1 MTALRHVAC
10 LRRARLENVPTL
22 NDVLRLQ
29 TDLDAGDVEWLHL
42 LLGDWQLLSD
52 LSFADLVL
60 WVPATAGGWYAAA
73 HIRPTTGPMVFFDD
87 VVGRRIEPGRRPL
100 LDQAFS
106 ELRIVREREPEWR
119 DDMPIREE
127 AIPVVSEG
135 RALAVLARHTNLATL
150 RTPSRLELTYLA
162 TADALARMIAAGEF
176 PTLGAPTGQRR
187 GAPRVGDGVI
197 RLDAYGTVDYASP
210 NAISAIHRLGHVGD
224 VVGTSL
230 AQITTEVLR
239 DEAPVDERLALV
251 VTGRAPWRTE
261 VESRGT
267 SVSLRAIPLT
277 EGGRRTGAV
286 LLLRDVSEL
295 RRRERELLTKDATIR
310 EIHHRVKNNLQT
322 VAALLR
328 MQSRRLPDNEA
339 RAALDEAVRRVGTI
353 ALVHETLSQTFDE
366 TVDFDEIA
374 ARGLAAV
381 VEVATRDVPV
391 RAERSG
397 SFGRLRAEDATALAM
412 VVSELVHNAIEHGL
426 AGTGG
431 AVIVLAERSSEEHE
445 ELLTVTVTDDGS
457 GLPDDFDPDASG
469 LGTQIV
475 TSLVQDLRGRITWE
489 SAKPRGTSVRFVARL
504 RPITSR
510 QVRPGSSDAV

>member
-1 MTALRHVAC
+1 VSERCRDGGIAGWGGTRLGAVA
-10 LRRARLENVPTL
+10 TL
-22 NDVLRLQ
+22 NDVLREQ
-29 TDLDAGDVEWLHL
+29 TDLRAADVEWLHL

-60 WVPATAGGWYAAA
+60 WVPATAGGWYAVA
-73 HIRPTTGPMVFFDD
+73 HVRPTTGPMVFFDD
-87 VVGRRIEPGRRPL
+87 IVGQRLEQGRRPL
-100 LDQAFS
+100 MDQAFS
-106 ELRIVREREPEWR
+106 DLRIVRERDPEWR

-127 AIPVVSEG
+127 VIPVVCQG
-135 RALAVLARHTNLATL
+135 RALAVLTRHTNLATL

-176 PTLGAPTGQRR
+176 PTPGAPTGQRR

-197 RLDAYGTVDYASP
+197 RLDADGTVNYASP

-224 VVGTSL
+224 VVGASL

-239 DEAPVDERLALV
+239 GEAPVDESLALV
-251 VTGRAPWRTE
+251 VTGRAPWRAE
-261 VESRGT
+261 VESRGA
-267 SVSLRAIPLT
+267 SVSLRAIPLM
-277 EGGRRTGAV
+277 EGGQRTGAI
-286 LLLRDVSEL
+286 LLLRDISEL

-353 ALVHETLSQTFDE
+353 ALVHETLSQGFGE

-374 ARGLAAV
+374 ARGMAAV
-381 VEVATRDVPV
+381 VEIATRDVPV

-397 SFGRLRAEDATALAM
+397 SFGRMRAEDATALAM
-412 VVSELVHNAIEHGL
+412 VVTELVNNAIEHGL
-426 AGTGG
+426 SGTGG
-431 AVIVLAERSSEEHE
+431 AVMVHAERSRDEHD

-457 GLPDDFDPDASG
+457 GLPEGFDSASPG

-475 TSLVQDLRGRITWE
+475 TSLVADLRGRITWE
-489 SAKPRGTSVRFVARL
+489 NAEPSGTRVRFVARL
-504 RPITSR
+504 RPIKSAK
-510 QVRPGSSDAV
+510 DAV

>member
-1 MTALRHVAC
+1 VA
-10 LRRARLENVPTL
+10 TL
-22 NDVLRLQ
+22 NDVLHEQ
-29 TDLDAGDVEWLHL
+29 TDLAAADVEWLHL

-52 LSFADLVL
+52 LSFGDLVL

-73 HIRPTTGPMVFFDD
+73 HVRPTTGPMVFFDD
-87 VVGRRIEPGRRPL
+87 VVGRHLEPGRRPL
-100 LDQAFS
+100 LDKAFS
-106 ELRIVREREPEWR
+106 ERKIVRDRDPEWR

-127 AIPVVSEG
+127 AIPVVSQG
-135 RALAVLARHTNLATL
+135 RALAVLTRHTNLATL

-176 PTLGAPTGQRR
+176 PTPGAPTGHRR
-187 GAPRVGDGVI
+187 GTPRVGDGVI
-197 RLDAYGTVDYASP
+197 RLDADGTVSYATP

-224 VVGTSL
+224 VVGASL
-230 AQITTEVLR
+230 AQIMTEVLR
-239 DEAPVDERLALV
+239 HEAPVDESLALV
-251 VTGRAPWRTE
+251 VTGRVAWRAE
-261 VESRGT
+261 VESRGA

-277 EGGRRTGAV
+277 EGGQRRGAI
-286 LLLRDVSEL
+286 LLLRDISEL

-353 ALVHETLSQTFDE
+353 ALVHETLSQGFDE

-374 ARGLAAV
+374 ARGLGAL
-381 VEVATRDVPV
+381 VEVATRDLPV

-412 VVSELVHNAIEHGL
+412 VVTELVHNAIEHGL
-426 AGTGG
+426 ARTGG
-431 AVIVLAERSSEEHE
+431 FVSVHAERSHDAHD

-457 GLPDDFDPDASG
+457 GLPDGFDPAGSG

-475 TSLVQDLRGRITWE
+475 NSLVADLRGRITWE
-489 SAKPRGTSVRFVARL
+489 NATPSGTRVRFVARL
-504 RPITSR
+504 RPIKASKD
-510 QVRPGSSDAV
+510 VV

>member
-1 MTALRHVAC
+1 MA
-10 LRRARLENVPTL
+10 TL
-22 NDVLRLQ
+22 NEVLHEQ
-29 TDLDAGDVEWLHL
+29 TDLNAAEVEWLHL

-52 LSFADLVL
+52 LSFGDLVL

-73 HIRPTTGPMVFFDD
+73 HVRPNTGPMVFFDD
-87 VVGRRIEPGRRPL
+87 IVGRRLDRGRRPL
-100 LDQAFS
+100 LDQAFGD
-106 ELRIVREREPEWR
+106 LRIVRERDPEWR

-127 AIPVVSEG
+127 VIPVVSQG
-135 RALAVLARHTNLATL
+135 RALAVLTRHTNLSTL

-176 PTLGAPTGQRR
+176 PSPGAGTGQRR

-197 RLDAYGTVDYASP
+197 LLDADGTVSYASP

-224 VVGTSL
+224 VVGASL

-239 DEAPVDERLALV
+239 GEASADESLALV
-251 VTGRAPWRTE
+251 VTGRAPLRAE
-261 VESRGT
+261 IESRGA
-267 SVSLRAIPLT
+267 SVSLRAIPLI
-277 EGGRRTGAV
+277 EGGQRTGAIM
-286 LLLRDVSEL
+286 LLRDISEL

-353 ALVHETLSQTFDE
+353 ALVHETLSQGFDE

-391 RAERSG
+391 RAERIG
-397 SFGRLRAEDATALAM
+397 SFGRLRAEDATSLAM
-412 VVSELVHNAIEHGL
+412 VVTELVHNAIEHGL
-426 AGTGG
+426 ARTGG
-431 AVIVLAERSSEEHE
+431 VVTVEAGRSRDEHD
-445 ELLTVTVTDDGS
+445 ELLTVTVADDGA
-457 GLPDDFDPDASG
+457 GLPEGFDPAGSG

-475 TSLVQDLRGRITWE
+475 TSLISDLRGRITWE
-489 SAKPRGTSVRFVARL
+489 NAKPRGTTVRFVARL
-504 RPITSR
+504 RSIPS
-510 QVRPGSSDAV
+510 GEDAV

>member
-1 MTALRHVAC
+1 MA
-10 LRRARLENVPTL
+10 TL
-22 NDVLRLQ
+22 NDVLREQ
-29 TDLDAGDVEWLHL
+29 TDLDVADVEWLHL
-42 LLGDWQLLSD
+42 LLSDWQLLSD
-52 LSFADLVL
+52 LSFGDLVL

-73 HIRPTTGPMVFFDD
+73 HVRPNTGPMVFFDD
-87 VVGRRIEPGRRPL
+87 IVGRRLDRGRRPL
-100 LDQAFS
+100 LEQAFGD
-106 ELRIVREREPEWR
+106 LRIVRERDPEWR

-127 AIPVVSEG
+127 VIPVVSKG
-135 RALAVLARHTNLATL
+135 RALAVLTRHTNLSTL

-176 PTLGAPTGQRR
+176 PSPGAGTGQRR

-197 RLDAYGTVDYASP
+197 LLDADGTVSYASP

-224 VVGTSL
+224 VVGASL

-239 DEAPVDERLALV
+239 GEASADESLALV
-251 VTGRAPWRTE
+251 VTGRAPWRAE
-261 VESRGT
+261 IESRGA
-267 SVSLRAIPLT
+267 SVSLRAIPLI
-277 EGGRRTGAV
+277 EGGQRTGAIM
-286 LLLRDVSEL
+286 LLRDISEL

-353 ALVHETLSQTFDE
+353 ALVHETLSQGFDE

-391 RAERSG
+391 RAERIG
-397 SFGRLRAEDATALAM
+397 SFGRLRAEDATSLAM
-412 VVSELVHNAIEHGL
+412 VVTELVHNAIEHGL
-426 AGTGG
+426 ARTGG
-431 AVIVLAERSSEEHE
+431 VVTVEAGRSRDEHD
-445 ELLTVTVTDDGS
+445 ELLTVTVADDGA
-457 GLPDDFDPDASG
+457 GLPEGFDPAGSG

-475 TSLVQDLRGRITWE
+475 TSLISDLRGRITWE
-489 SAKPRGTSVRFVARL
+489 NAKPRGTTVRFVARL
-504 RPITSR
+504 RSIPS
-510 QVRPGSSDAV
+510 GEDAV

>member
-1 MTALRHVAC
+1 M
-10 LRRARLENVPTL
+10 PTL
-22 NDVLRLQ
+22 SDVLRDQ
-29 TDLDAGDVEWLHL
+29 TDLGAVDVEWLHL
-42 LLGDWQLLSD
+42 LVGDWQLLSD

-60 WVPATAGGWYAAA
+60 WVPASVGGWYAAA
-73 HIRPTTGPMVFFDD
+73 HVRPTTGPMVFFDD
-87 VVGRRIEPGRRPL
+87 VVGQRVDRGRRPA
-100 LDQAFS
+100 LDQAFAD
-106 ELRIVREREPEWR
+106 LRIVRERDPEWR

-127 AIPVVSEG
+127 AIPVVSAG
-135 RALAVLARHTNLATL
+135 RALAVLTRHTNLATM
-150 RTPSRLELTYLA
+150 RTPSRLELIYVA
-162 TADALARMIAAGEF
+162 TADGLARMIAAGEF
-176 PTLGAPTGQRR
+176 PSRGAPTGQRR

-197 RLDAYGTVDYASP
+197 RLDADGTVSYASP
-210 NAISAIHRLGHVGD
+210 NAVSAIHRLGHVGD

-230 AQITTEVLR
+230 LRITSEVLR
-239 DEAPVDERLALV
+239 DESPVDESLALV

-261 VESRGT
+261 VESRGA

-277 EGGRRTGAV
+277 EGGQRTGAI

-328 MQSRRLPDNEA
+328 MQSRRLPEGEA

-353 ALVHETLSQTFDE
+353 ALVHETLSQGFDE

-412 VVSELVHNAIEHGL
+412 VVTELVHNAVEHGL
-426 AGTGG
+426 ATTGG
-431 AVIVLAERSSEEHE
+431 VVSVRAERSGGDED
-445 ELLTVTVTDDGS
+445 ELLTVTVTDDGA
-457 GLPDDFDPDASG
+457 GLPVGFDPAGSG

-489 SAKPRGTSVRFVARL
+489 NAKPRGTTVRFIARL
-504 RPITSR
+504 RPTKG
-510 QVRPGSSDAV
+510 VKDGV